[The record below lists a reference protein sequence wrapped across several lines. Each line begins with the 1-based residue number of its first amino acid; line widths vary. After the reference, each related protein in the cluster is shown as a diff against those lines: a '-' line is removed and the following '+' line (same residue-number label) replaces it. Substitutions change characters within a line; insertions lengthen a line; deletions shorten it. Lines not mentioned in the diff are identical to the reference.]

1 MPVPSKPAADVK
13 PEQTPIA
20 RKPDNPK
27 ERQAEN
33 LKHLERKAK
42 EKLKRI
48 DTWPKEHQEAAR
60 ARAQEN
66 LNQIQQRMKKLAS

>member
-1 MPVPSKPAADVK
+1 MPTPSKPATDI
-13 PEQTPIA
+13 PA
-20 RKPDNPK
+20 RKPDQTPK
-27 ERQAEN
+27 DRQLAN
-33 LKHLERKAK
+33 MKHLERKAQ

-48 DTWPKEHQEAAR
+48 DTWPKKHQEAAR